1 MAKPKRTYLLRSE
14 RHNCYRDGVKV
25 AEPQIGG
32 KPIPLKDFQTEEVVE
47 ETTEEEVVE
56 ETTEEE
62 VVEETTEEEIE
73 EEEIE
78 DAAEIVEDDES
89 KTKSTT
95 KKSSK

>member
-56 ETTEEE
+56 ETTEG
-62 VVEETTEEEIE
+62 EIE